1 MPATRRVV
9 TAVNDDG
16 KSYFAID
23 EPTPHVF
30 DFGAAQFH
38 EVWAD
43 AGNLQPSEPQDK
55 LSSDKTALNP
65 PVGGSIIRIFTLVP
79 ESQASVTAELLE
91 SMADRFDDGGAM
103 EPDAPGFHTTP
114 TIDYIIVLSGE
125 VDLELDAGSVHL
137 TPGDIVVQRAT
148 RHAWRV
154 NGQEPCVMAGILI
167 SQPNLG

>member
-1 MPATRRVV
+1 
-9 TAVNDDG
+9 
-16 KSYFAID
+16 
-23 EPTPHVF
+23 
-30 DFGAAQFH
+30 
-38 EVWAD
+38 
-43 AGNLQPSEPQDK
+43 
-55 LSSDKTALNP
+55 
-65 PVGGSIIRIFTLVP
+65 
-79 ESQASVTAELLE
+79 
-91 SMADRFDDGGAM
+91 MADRFDDGGAM

-154 NGQEPCVMAGILI
+154 NGDQPCVMAGINI